1 MGIHGLDALELL
13 IQQHEEVEYLIEQLH
28 DEHLADDRKMYLFF
42 ELADKLAAHAAMEET
57 LFYPAVLAKQ
67 IDPELATEH
76 VAIKQ
81 VLADML
87 GTELDDPRFETR
99 LNVLEEEF
107 IHHAREQEEGEL
119 FPRVRRVMSTDERF
133 ALGVEMLALYEQLLT
148 QRPPE
153 QAPRIEEP
161 ARL

>member
-13 IQQHEEVEYLIEQLH
+13 IQQHEEIEYLIEQLH
-28 DEHLADDRKMYLFF
+28 DEHLAHDRKMDLFF

-67 IDPELATEH
+67 IDPGLATEH
-76 VAIKQ
+76 LAIKR

-99 LNVLEEEF
+99 LDILEEEV

-119 FPRVRRVMSTDERF
+119 FPRVRHVMSAEERF
-133 ALGVEMLALYEQLLT
+133 DLGHEMLALYEQLLT
-148 QRPPE
+148 QRPREDAPE
-153 QAPRIEEP
+153 IEEP
-161 ARL
+161 APL